1 MKYDFNKASRI
12 ISVDCFPVDKLW
24 LVYSEGPKKFKT
36 KIHAIAACFLS
47 DDMNSLV
54 FRAITTMDID
64 AGFVLDLNEG
74 LDKFCDNNQ
83 AAARIATADG
93 ARRRR
98 ITVAGPSCT
107 CSV

>member
-36 KIHAIAACFLS
+36 KVHAIAACFLS

-74 LDKFCDNNQ
+74 LDNSSNYIGILDEADNW
-83 AAARIATADG
+83 IELTASEIEKI
-93 ARRRR
+93 RLK
-98 ITVAGPSCT
+98 
-107 CSV
+107 